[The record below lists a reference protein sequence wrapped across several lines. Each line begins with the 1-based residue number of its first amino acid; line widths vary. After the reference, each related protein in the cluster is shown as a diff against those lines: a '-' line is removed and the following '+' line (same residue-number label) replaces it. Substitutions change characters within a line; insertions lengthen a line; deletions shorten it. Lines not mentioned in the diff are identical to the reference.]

1 MILKDSQLQKQEWPV
16 TLTPEQREQ
25 FLQEKIA
32 RVQAWYQYLKKH
44 DQYQPN
50 LDRS

>member
-1 MILKDSQLQKQEWPV
+1 MIVKESQLQQEWPV

-44 DQYQPN
+44 DQHKTD
-50 LDRS
+50 LERS

>member
-1 MILKDSQLQKQEWPV
+1 MIVKDSQLQKQEWPV
-16 TLTPEQREQ
+16 ELTPELREQ

-32 RVQAWYQYLKKH
+32 RLNAWYQLLAKH
-44 DQYQPN
+44 DQHTSN

>member
-1 MILKDSQLQKQEWPV
+1 MIVKDSQLQKQEWPME
-16 TLTPEQREQ
+16 LTPELREQ

-32 RVQAWYQYLKKH
+32 RVNAWYQLLEKH
-44 DQYQPN
+44 EQYTPN

>member
-1 MILKDSQLQKQEWPV
+1 MIVKDSQLQQEWPLE
-16 TLTPEQREQ
+16 LTPAQREQ

-32 RVQAWYQYLKKH
+32 RLDAWYRHFKQH
-44 DQYQPN
+44 DQHQPD